1 MCKGSVFFLFCK
13 GFGRK
18 NFIEDDFSFGLIP
31 VVSAFHAAII
41 HTDTILGLCGDCG
54 RYSWKKR

>member
-1 MCKGSVFFLFCK
+1 MPALY
-13 GFGRK
+13 
-18 NFIEDDFSFGLIP
+18 
-31 VVSAFHAAII
+31 AAII